1 QEGGN
6 KPVPNRRLSLFRR
19 QLLVLKPGLE
29 EGQGDD
35 GQCSGQFHDHCIG
48 SSDGTIDGGCSQY

>member
-1 QEGGN
+1 M
-6 KPVPNRRLSLFRR
+6 
-19 QLLVLKPGLE
+19 LVLKPGLE

-48 SSDGTIDGGCSQY
+48 SSDDTIDGGCSQY